1 MAAGVDQLTDRE
13 RDVLRLLL
21 AGHTAKSAAAELDLS
36 VHTIND
42 YLREARKKLGVSSS
56 REAARILGEHETSPP
71 QNRPHA
77 APENLAPQ
85 QMGMGAAPIAAN
97 TPMPSA
103 TPAGRR
109 ALPWII
115 GGIVM
120 LTAAIAATLF
130 FASAGGSDT
139 GQMQAEQQLET
150 TVGENAVAE
159 EAAREWLALIDAGK
173 YSQSWAEAGPKFKSA
188 ITADLWAA
196 QAGPVRKPLGKVLN
210 RTLSSATADMTL
222 AGMPEGDY
230 RMLVFDTD
238 FATAGEASETVVMS
252 KENGEWG
259 VIGYFIR

>member
-1 MAAGVDQLTDRE
+1 
-13 RDVLRLLL
+13 
-21 AGHTAKSAAAELDLS
+21 
-36 VHTIND
+36 
-42 YLREARKKLGVSSS
+42 
-56 REAARILGEHETSPP
+56 
-71 QNRPHA
+71 
-77 APENLAPQ
+77 
-85 QMGMGAAPIAAN
+85 
-97 TPMPSA
+97 
-103 TPAGRR
+103 
-109 ALPWII
+109 
-115 GGIVM
+115 M
-120 LTAAIAATLF
+120 LTAAIAAALF

-139 GQMQAEQQLET
+139 GRMQAEQQQVET